1 MNMIFD
7 SYINSAISTNPTIGN
22 VVQFWS
28 EISVS
33 YIYDSFDTADPQKA
47 DVEVFMTC
55 VNNVIWQSMIN
66 SIRSISTS

>member
-1 MNMIFD
+1 MNMILD
-7 SYINSAISTNPTIGN
+7 SYINSAISTHPTIGN

-33 YIYDSFDTADPQKA
+33 YIYDSFDTAEPQKA
-47 DVEVFMTC
+47 DIEEFMTC
-55 VNNVIWQSMIN
+55 VNNVTWQSMIN